1 MDLLDEVD
9 TGAPPLAPF
18 SGNGEAEE
26 VDDEAGEDDGE
37 DDEGG
42 EDEDEDVVEVDAANQ
57 KVKKRRANN
66 YMEIEDATLCR
77 AWAAVGMDAVSGTI
91 QTGKRYW
98 QHIEDKFHK
107 LMPRVRHPVD
117 RTYRSLQGRWD
128 AIKPACS
135 RWSAAMDQVTANPP
149 SGATIDQYD
158 RIADARYR
166 DMAGS
171 KGKSF
176 TMRHCF
182 DVLQHLPKWK
192 LRDQVTAPKKADMVN
207 MDDSE
212 DEKDGRNNDKPE
224 GSKKAKERLKLEGEA
239 ALLRDKFDHMMKSKE
254 AIAVK
259 TLEAKLVIT
268 ENKTVVKLAK
278 VEAIREE
285 ARNKAKLEEMKI
297 NVKKAKE
304 MKELLAQERDV
315 HEGHE

>member
-1 MDLLDEVD
+1 
-9 TGAPPLAPF
+9 
-18 SGNGEAEE
+18 
-26 VDDEAGEDDGE
+26 
-37 DDEGG
+37 
-42 EDEDEDVVEVDAANQ
+42 
-57 KVKKRRANN
+57 
-66 YMEIEDATLCR
+66 
-77 AWAAVGMDAVSGTI
+77 
-91 QTGKRYW
+91 
-98 QHIEDKFHK
+98 
-107 LMPRVRHPVD
+107 
-117 RTYRSLQGRWD
+117 
-128 AIKPACS
+128 
-135 RWSAAMDQVTANPP
+135 
-149 SGATIDQYD
+149 
-158 RIADARYR
+158 
-166 DMAGS
+166 MAGS

-192 LRDQVTAPKKADMVN
+192 LRDQETAPKKADMVN

-285 ARNKAKLEEMKI
+285 ARNKTKLEEMKT

-304 MKELLAQERDV
+304 MKELLAQEREIMMMSTKDMNEAQMGWWKEATAEIMERRRLARD
-315 HEGHE
+315 EGASGGASATHGGGGDESGNGPVNV